1 MRFERMH
8 ARFRCV
14 CAHRGRYDRDHA
26 CTTPPRATHAHENK
40 SKTRTRAQHT
50 HHDDTTGPED
60 GDCMLVDGG
69 SDETLTGLIA
79 DPPTVA
85 SPPSNG

>member
-1 MRFERMH
+1 MH
-8 ARFRCV
+8 TRAR
-14 CAHRGRYDRDHA
+14 H
-26 CTTPPRATHAHENK
+26 THMNENK
-40 SKTRTRAQHT
+40 SKTPHTRDTHT
-50 HHDDTTGPED
+50 HHDDTTGPEG

-69 SDETLTGLIA
+69 SEIGSTLIWLA

>member
-1 MRFERMH
+1 MH
-8 ARFRCV
+8 A
-14 CAHRGRYDRDHA
+14 HA
-26 CTTPPRATHAHENK
+26 RATHAHENK
-40 SKTRTRAQHT
+40 SKTPHT
-50 HHDDTTGPED
+50 HDDTTGPEV

-69 SDETLTGLIA
+69 SDAETLQGLSDA